1 MRTKPDQPLEE
12 IWAIRRQIAQEFG
25 GDPKKQAVHYRHKQ
39 RQSGARIYRSADTL
53 ETAAEVMALRET
65 PPKKP

>member
-12 IWAIRRQIAQEFG
+12 IWAIRRQIAKEFG
-25 GDPKKQAVHYRHKQ
+25 GDPKQQAVHYRLKQ
-39 RQSGARIYRSADTL
+39 RQLGARIYRPSEAL
-53 ETAAEVMALRET
+53 NTAAEETALRET